1 MRRGVSRMRI
11 SVQSSSSWPSLHGRI
26 PRKDCS
32 TRNSSTSHS
41 LETLKKRGDELEYIG
56 IRGILYEETIL
67 VTWVVS
73 QFLNQ
78 AHRSY
83 IYVKYDHEKYI
94 VHIREEKLTD
104 KKLHI
109 WRWNSTVVL
118 NSLKYFK
125 FFRYFRVILISIM
138 IHFIIIR
145 NRCFKFLF
153 RGILFVYRFDRG
165 RHYSTA
171 E

>member
-1 MRRGVSRMRI
+1 MGSK
-11 SVQSSSSWPSLHGRI
+11 S
-26 PRKDCS
+26 
-32 TRNSSTSHS
+32 
-41 LETLKKRGDELEYIG
+41 
-56 IRGILYEETIL
+56 
-67 VTWVVS
+67 VS
-73 QFLNQ
+73 QS
-78 AHRSY
+78 RSSFIY

-94 VHIREEKLTD
+94 VHIEEEKLID

-109 WRWNSTVVL
+109 SRWNSTVVL

-138 IHFIIIR
+138 IYFIIIR

-165 RHYSTA
+165 RLLDCRITSLSGITLDPTETEPTA
-171 E
+171 ILWRVSSVLKRGTTIVPIKIEAGAPRPLIFRMRGARVKIRRAFERCN